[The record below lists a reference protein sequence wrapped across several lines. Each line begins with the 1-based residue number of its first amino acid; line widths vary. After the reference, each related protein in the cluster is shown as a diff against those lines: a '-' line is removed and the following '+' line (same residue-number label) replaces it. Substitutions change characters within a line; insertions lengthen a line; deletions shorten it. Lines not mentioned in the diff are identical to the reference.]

1 MATWKQIREFLN
13 YEEFSVE
20 PYYDEDDDVVTVQL
34 EYDDEGQDV
43 CVSRINGDY
52 YNWIVIE
59 SCIGEVSKNDLV
71 DLLDA
76 AKAENGGI
84 IRKGKDY
91 YVRSIIPY
99 DGLPE
104 NELEVIAFLVRAIG
118 HIAHRFKSS
127 YEE

>member
-20 PYYDEDDDVVTVQL
+20 AYYDEDDDVVTVTL

-43 CVSRINGDY
+43 CVSRINGD

-71 DLLDA
+71 DLLDD
-76 AKAENGGI
+76 AETANGGI

-91 YVRSIIPY
+91 YLRSIIPY
-99 DGLPE
+99 NELPE
-104 NELEVIAFLVRAIG
+104 KELEVVAFLVRSIG
-118 HIAHRFKSS
+118 FNTHRLKSS